1 MYKATFALTLLLLG
15 TALVASGMTP
25 PTGTGSSTAT
35 GAAAATKTKAS
46 PGGASRE
53 HAELARPAVR
63 RIGWDELMPEGEE
76 QRLEEMYRA
85 QLSRLYSGRAIAE
98 GSLEDMS
105 IQIGTFNTVAALDGK
120 KIRIPGY
127 GVPFEFGME
136 STTREFL
143 LVPYYGACIH
153 SPPPPPNQT
162 IYVTSKN
169 PVPMKFFED
178 AIWVEGVLRA
188 KRQDTDLADAAYTL
202 ELTGIEEYRD

>member
-1 MYKATFALTLLLLG
+1 MFALTLLLLG
-15 TALVASGMTP
+15 TALVASGAPP

-35 GAAAATKTKAS
+35 GTTAATDTKAS

-53 HAELARPAVR
+53 DAELARRGVR
-63 RIGWDELMPEGEE
+63 RIGWDDLMPEGEE

-85 QLSRLYSGRAIAE
+85 QLSRLYSGPMIAE

-105 IQIGTFNTVAALDGK
+105 IQIGTFNTVDALNGK
-120 KIRIPGY
+120 NIRIPGY

-162 IYVTSKN
+162 IYVTSKK
-169 PVPMKFFED
+169 PVPMKMFAD
-178 AIWVEGVLRA
+178 AIWAEGVLRA
-188 KRQDTDLADAAYTL
+188 RRQDTDLADAAYTL
-202 ELTGIEEYRD
+202 ELTGIDEYRD